1 MKGDKRRNLHR
12 VFWLRYV
19 NSASYQVSQLNIR
32 YSYPD
37 LHVIFFCSP
46 YFSIIL
52 GKTPWIVGNRNFMVL
67 FLF

>member
-37 LHVIFFCSP
+37 LHVIFFVVFTSP
-46 YFSIIL
+46 
-52 GKTPWIVGNRNFMVL
+52 
-67 FLF
+67 